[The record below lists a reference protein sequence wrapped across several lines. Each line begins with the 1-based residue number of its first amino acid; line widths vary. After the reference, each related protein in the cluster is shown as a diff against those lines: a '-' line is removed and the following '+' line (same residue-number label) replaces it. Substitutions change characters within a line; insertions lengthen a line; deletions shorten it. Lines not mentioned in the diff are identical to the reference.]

1 MLLKGSAMSE
11 KLIIENRTE
20 LPMKEVL
27 NYVKVVVTQGKI
39 SETSK
44 GKQYCFVTCF
54 SDGITVYADKNKKSD
69 RLIVIKEEN
78 RNA

>member
-1 MLLKGSAMSE
+1 MSE
-11 KLIIENRTE
+11 KLIIENRTN

-27 NYVKVVVTQGKI
+27 SYVKTVVEQDKI

-54 SDGITVYADKNKKSD
+54 PDGITIYADKNKKSD
-69 RLIVIKEEN
+69 RLIVIKELKW
-78 RNA
+78 RKG

>member
-1 MLLKGSAMSE
+1 MSE

-20 LPMKEVL
+20 LSMKEML
-27 NYVKVVVTQGKI
+27 GYVKVVVEQGKI

-54 SDGITVYADKNKKSD
+54 PDGITVYADKNKKSD
-69 RLIVIKEEN
+69 RLIVFKERKN
-78 RNA
+78 HD